1 MTHQELTLAPRK
13 AEVGLQR
20 PRKGVLPLD
29 GQARPWLTPKMDPR
43 ADAAQIAHVRADLE
57 AMLDAPSEPV
67 KLLPRARDYYRVE
80 DASGRR
86 YWLFREGLYGDGRGG
101 PPEWYVHGLFA

>member
-1 MTHQELTLAPRK
+1 MTRT
-13 AEVGLQR
+13 
-20 PRKGVLPLD
+20 
-29 GQARPWLTPKMDPR
+29 WLTPKMDPR

-57 AMLDAPSEPV
+57 ALLDTPSEPV

-80 DASGRR
+80 DAAGRR